1 MTEAPRP
8 DPSGRAAASGR
19 QGAERPGAEPPRA
32 GHSRRRDAKGAAP
45 GHLQRPGSTSV
56 LERRADGG
64 ALRRSVLPGG
74 LRVVTEEVPGSRSA
88 SVGLW
93 VGIGS
98 RDESGPLAG
107 AAHYLEHLLF
117 KGTARRTAAQLAEE
131 IDMVGGELNAFT
143 AKEHTCY
150 YAHVLD
156 SDLALAVDV
165 VTDVVLN
172 AVCAPEHM
180 ELERGVVLDEIAM
193 RDDDPEDL
201 VHDELG
207 AALHGGHPLGLP
219 VLGTVESITSMD
231 RGLLYDFY
239 RQRYTPERMILS
251 VAGNVAH
258 DDVLRLAE
266 EAFAGRLTGSALP
279 VAPRTGQA
287 HVPDRRRLALAGQET
302 EQAHVLLGLPG
313 VSRHDTRRYTL
324 GVLNAALGGGMSSRL
339 FQEVRERRGL
349 AYSVYSSVASYADTG
364 SVSVYAGCHPDRLGT
379 VVGLLRSVLSEVA
392 TGGLT
397 DAEVARGKGQLRGG
411 LVLGLEDTGSR
422 MIRTGKSE
430 LNYAQHWTVD
440 EQLELIDVV
449 TAEGIAA
456 LAAELLDVERS
467 PLSAAV
473 VGPYAHA
480 DDLPTELHEVI
491 A

>member
-1 MTEAPRP
+1 MTEAPQP
-8 DPSGRAAASGR
+8 DTSGRAVVSGS
-19 QGAERPGAEPPRA
+19 GGGLVRA
-32 GHSRRRDAKGAAP
+32 RHRTDTDGAAP
-45 GHLQRPGSTSV
+45 GHLQRPGSTRV

-74 LRVVTEEVPGSRSA
+74 LRLVTEEVPGSRSA

-117 KGTARRTAAQLAEE
+117 KGTGRRTAAQLAEE

-172 AVCAPEHM
+172 AACAPEHM

-201 VHDELG
+201 VHDEFG
-207 AALHGGHPLGLP
+207 AALHGEHPLGRP

-231 RGLLYDFY
+231 RGALFDFY
-239 RQRYTPERMILS
+239 RQRYTPERMILA

-266 EAFAGRLTGSALP
+266 RAFGDRLTGSTTP
-279 VAPRTGQA
+279 MPPREGLAQ
-287 HVPDRRRLALAGQET
+287 PLQPRRLALMSQDT
-302 EQAHVLLGLPG
+302 EQAHVMLGLPG
-313 VSRHDTRRYTL
+313 LSRHDERRYAV

-349 AYSVYSSVASYADTG
+349 AYSVYSSVASYADAG

-379 VVGLLRSVLSEVA
+379 VVGLLRSVLA
-392 TGGLT
+392 DIAAGGLSE
-397 DAEVARGKGQLRGG
+397 AEVARGKGQLRGA

-422 MIRTGKSE
+422 MIRAGKSE
-430 LNYAQHWTVD
+430 LNYAKHWTVD
-440 EQLELIDVV
+440 EQLELIDAV
-449 TAEGIAA
+449 TAEGLAA
-456 LAAELLDVERS
+456 LSAELLDLERS
-467 PLSAAV
+467 PLTAAV

-480 DDLPTELHEVI
+480 DDLPAELHEVI